1 MTEKHVLAQVFKDLI
16 FTTSAAD
23 IHVTTCEIQENLKDR
38 KTKGAANRP
47 PSKWDINKIW
57 LKKIEFSTD
66 WKKYILKTQYKCHNK
81 LFLVIKQSLFYI
93 CVLL

>member
-47 PSKWDINKIW
+47 PSK
-57 LKKIEFSTD
+57 
-66 WKKYILKTQYKCHNK
+66 
-81 LFLVIKQSLFYI
+81 
-93 CVLL
+93 